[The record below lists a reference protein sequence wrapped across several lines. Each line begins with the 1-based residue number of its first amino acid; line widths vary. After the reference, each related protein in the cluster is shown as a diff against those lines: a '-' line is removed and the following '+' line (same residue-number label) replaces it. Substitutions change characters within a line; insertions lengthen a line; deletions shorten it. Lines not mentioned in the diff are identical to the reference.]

1 MEKTHK
7 RLPVPLMSLG
17 RTIFRQFPNCAQVTF
32 ESMKNQGCNRFWER
46 MLNQILIFWKFFQ
59 LRNKRTAHTRRLFRK
74 PTLETN
80 LLYIVVFHFTV
91 FYSYGKCFTFFWLSL
106 CDFFHCLCTDQFYDR
121 NLCSR
126 GFFSSFIQE
135 SREEKLKWK
144 NEKDK
149 QEKQL
154 FIVACLTE
162 VFHCWLF
169 LLLFHLENCF
179 VILNHFDLN
188 GKRGNQEIIFQMTR
202 FCN

>member
-80 LLYIVVFHFTV
+80 FLYIVVFHFTV
-91 FYSYGKCFTFFWLSL
+91 FILTENVLLFFGFHCVTSFIA
-106 CDFFHCLCTDQFYDR
+106 CAQISFMIAIYVPEDFFLP
-121 NLCSR
+121 
-126 GFFSSFIQE
+126 SFK
-135 SREEKLKWK
+135 SREKK
-144 NEKDK
+144 NSNGKMK
-149 QEKQL
+149 RINKKSSY
-154 FIVACLTE
+154 
-162 VFHCWLF
+162 
-169 LLLFHLENCF
+169 LLLL
-179 VILNHFDLN
+179 V
-188 GKRGNQEIIFQMTR
+188 
-202 FCN
+202 